1 MSQIMIGS
9 GSILFPGIHRA
20 RHSMLHALTIV
31 GSFVALFA
39 VVGWAQDADVVWRDG
54 KIVTVDSHF
63 SIAEA
68 MAIRNG
74 RFIAVGTNIE
84 IGKYT
89 GKSTRVV
96 DLHGKTVIPGFEDSH
111 LHGAGGGPGVDLS
124 NTRSLADLYT
134 AIRQRVETSKPGEV
148 IVSNSDWHEAQL
160 KEQRLPL
167 RRDLDHVSPAN
178 PVVLVRG
185 GHEYI
190 LNSAAL
196 ALWNIDKT
204 TVSPEGGQISHYPD
218 GEPNGELMDRA
229 RTLIAIPQPRLTLDQ
244 QIESWRDQLRK
255 LHAAGLTSIRVPGIS
270 LDQYRMFQEMKRRGL
285 LTMRVTALLAAP
297 PNPDAS
303 KVRTFIEA
311 SNVRPDEGDEWLKI
325 GGIKLIVDGGF
336 EGGRMRDPY
345 QEPYGRDGTYQGLQ
359 IIAPDRF
366 AEVVKELN
374 RLGWRVGTH
383 AVGDA
388 AIDEVLAGYEAADAE
403 KPIRGR
409 RWTIEHGFLPREE
422 HFSRIGTLG
431 VFVTVQDHL
440 YLAGPSL
447 VRYWGPKRAAWV
459 TPARAYLDHGVDI
472 AAGTDAPV
480 VPFPP
485 LWTMYHFVTRDTI
498 SGGVLGPDQK
508 ITREEALRIATMGNA
523 RLTFEEQI
531 KGSIEPGKL
540 ADFVVLDEDI
550 LRADA
555 KRIEQLRVLTTV
567 VGGKTVFE
575 R

>member
-1 MSQIMIGS
+1 MFSS
-9 GSILFPGIHRA
+9 RS
-20 RHSMLHALTIV
+20 IV
-31 GSFVALFA
+31 GLLTLLPALA
-39 VVGWAQDADVVWRDG
+39 PAQDADTVWRNG
-54 KIVTVDSHF
+54 KIVTVDSRF

-68 MAIRNG
+68 MAVRNG
-74 RFIAVGTNIE
+74 RFVAVGTNAGIRKY
-84 IGKYT
+84 IGS
-89 GKSTRVV
+89 STRVI

-124 NTRSLADLYT
+124 GTRSLADLYA
-134 AIRQRVETSKPGEV
+134 AIRRRVDASKPGDV

-167 RRDLDHVSPAN
+167 RRDLDPISANN

-196 ALWNIDKT
+196 VKWKIDKT
-204 TVSPEGGQISHYPD
+204 TASPEGGQISRYTD

-229 RTLIAIPQPRLTLDQ
+229 RTLVSIPQARLTLEQ
-244 QIESWRDQLRK
+244 QIESWTEQFRK
-255 LHAAGLTSIRVPGIS
+255 LHGAGLTSIRLPGIS

-285 LTMRVTALLAAP
+285 LRMRITALLSAP
-297 PNPDAS
+297 PNADAMR
-303 KVRTFIEA
+303 VREFVQSSGVE
-311 SNVRPDEGDEWLKI
+311 PDEGDEWLKI
-325 GGIKLIVDGGF
+325 AGMKLIVDGGF
-336 EGGRMRDPY
+336 EGGRMREPY
-345 QEPYGRDGTYQGLQ
+345 QEPYGKDGSFRGLQ
-359 IIAPDRF
+359 LMTPDRF
-366 AEVVKELN
+366 TEIVKQLN

-388 AIDEVLAGYEAADAE
+388 AIDEVLAGYEAANAE
-403 KPIRGR
+403 KSIQGR
-409 RWTIEHGFLPREE
+409 RWSIEHGFLPREE
-422 HFSRIGTLG
+422 HFARIKALG

-447 VRYWGPKRAAWV
+447 VRYWGAARAAWV
-459 TPARAYLDHGVDI
+459 TPVRAYLDHGVEV

-498 SGGVLGPDQK
+498 SGGVLGADQR
-508 ITREEALRIATMGNA
+508 ISREKALRIATVGNA

-531 KGSIEPGKL
+531 KGSIEPGKV
-540 ADFVVLDEDI
+540 ADFIILDEDI
-550 LRADA
+550 LTAGA
-555 KRIEQLRVLTTV
+555 KRIEQMRVLSTV
-567 VGGKTVFE
+567 VGGKTVL
-575 R
+575 